1 MGVEKGFFGFLA
13 LVVAV
18 LLGMRLYYFLPTL
31 VILYM
36 VGRLLSKKDAQF
48 VGVLRRYMNEE
59 HVYDATPRPKDLQ
72 QRPPGWGKGL
82 PR

>member
-13 LVVAV
+13 LVAAV
-18 LLGMRLYYFLPTL
+18 LLGMRLYYFLPSL
-31 VILYM
+31 ILLYL
-36 VGRLLSKKDAQF
+36 VGRLLSKRDAQF
-48 VGVLRRYMNEE
+48 VRVLGKYINEE

-72 QRPPGWGKGL
+72 LRPPGWGKGL